1 MADQNEGIV
10 GVVGTRAD
18 GCEVV
23 CTLPETSVGERIA
36 MIRREILPYA
46 RSYTRI
52 ADGFQLEF
60 PRDPQIRRNL
70 ENWAELEGIC
80 CLEAR
85 FEISEHAGGLRLTV
99 NGIDPAG
106 KAYEPGSAG
115 WSGRPRFPASGTE
128 ASPRDGRVW
137 PRRSRDRGPA
147 PVAMDPS
154 RTPSVDRPH
163 RVGGRALPWGDSF
176 LGGRS
181 PCSSTTEDP
190 GTVPLARDLK
200 SPKF

>member
-1 MADQNEGIV
+1 MADQHEGIV

-23 CTLPETSVGERIA
+23 CTLPETSAGERAA

-52 ADGFQLEF
+52 AYGFQLEF
-60 PRDPQIRRNL
+60 PRDPQNL
-70 ENWAELEGIC
+70 RKLETWAELEGIC

-106 KAYEPGSAG
+106 NA
-115 WSGRPRFPASGTE
+115 FTE
-128 ASPRDGRVW
+128 LRELG
-137 PRRSRDRGPA
+137 RRSRSPWDSWIARITAAGGVGAVGAFLLLCVLPMGLIA
-147 PVAMDPS
+147 VAGA
-154 RTPSVDRPH
+154 SVA
-163 RVGGRALPWGDSF
+163 G
-176 LGGRS
+176 
-181 PCSSTTEDP
+181 
-190 GTVPLARDLK
+190 PLARLE
-200 SPKF
+200 SPPALAAGTLVIGGGWWWWRRRGR